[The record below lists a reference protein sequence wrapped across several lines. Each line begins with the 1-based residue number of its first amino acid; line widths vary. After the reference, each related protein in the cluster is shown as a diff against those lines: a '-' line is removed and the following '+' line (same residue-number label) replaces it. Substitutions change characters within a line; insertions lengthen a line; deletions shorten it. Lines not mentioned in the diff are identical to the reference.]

1 MKINTHSRYAV
12 MAMVDLAVWS
22 KGNPIRLVD
31 VAQRQEVSPSYLG
44 ALFVKLRRSGLV
56 TSVRGPRGGYSLARS
71 AAETRISDI
80 IIAVDGP
87 FQTLP
92 DMNDPT
98 HDLWQG
104 LENQFFLYLDSISLE
119 DVVEKRVLGSSGHVY
134 LQGLG

>member
-12 MAMVDLAVWS
+12 MAMVDLAGWP
-22 KGNPIRLVD
+22 KGNLIRLVD
-31 VAQRQEVSPSYLG
+31 VAQRQEVSPSYLEQ
-44 ALFVKLRRSGLV
+44 LFVKLRRSGLV
-56 TSVRGPRGGYSLARS
+56 SSVRGPGGGYRLVRS

-87 FQTLP
+87 FQTPP

-104 LENQFFLYLDSISLE
+104 LGNQFFLYLDSISLE

>member
-31 VAQRQEVSPSYLG
+31 VAQRQEVSRSYLG
-44 ALFVKLRRSGLV
+44 GLFVKLRRSGLV
-56 TSVRGPRGGYSLARS
+56 TSVRGPGGGYRLARS

-92 DMNDPT
+92 DMNDPA
-98 HDLWQG
+98 HDLWQELG
-104 LENQFFLYLDSISLE
+104 NQFFLYLNSVTLE